1 MTVTWRGHLHILVV
15 EDVEGWLGSVMFNR
29 KEVVVAKKH
38 AHQKEKKVAPEAR
51 EPVITRLLTEKL
63 RISED
68 VLSRAP
74 ILAGYGNQRFCI
86 ENYSNIIEYTKERI
100 RIQTKTGRI
109 HIIGKNLVIAYYRDD
124 GMCVVGEVSS
134 VEYH

>member
-1 MTVTWRGHLHILVV
+1 
-15 EDVEGWLGSVMFNR
+15 MFHK

-38 AHQKEKKVAPEAR
+38 IHHKKEKVSPEAR

-63 RISED
+63 KISED

-74 ILAGYGNQRFCI
+74 ILMGYGNRRFCI

-100 RIQTKTGRI
+100 RIQTKTGKI
-109 HIIGKNLVIAYYRDD
+109 HILGKNLVIAYYRDD
-124 GMCVVGEVSS
+124 GMCVIGEVTS

>member
-1 MTVTWRGHLHILVV
+1 
-15 EDVEGWLGSVMFNR
+15 MFHR

-38 AHQKEKKVAPEAR
+38 AHQKKEKVSPEAR

-63 RISED
+63 KLSED
-68 VLSRAP
+68 MLSKAP
-74 ILAGYGNQRFCI
+74 ILVGYGNRRFCI

-100 RIQTKTGRI
+100 RIQTKTGKI
-109 HIIGKNLVIAYYRDD
+109 YILGKNLVIAYYRDD
-124 GMCVVGEVSS
+124 GMCVVGEVTS

>member
-1 MTVTWRGHLHILVV
+1 MSQMKESLHILAL
-15 EDVEGWLGSVMFNR
+15 EDRKGWPDSVMFHR
-29 KEVVVAKKH
+29 KEMVVSKKH
-38 AHQKEKKVAPEAR
+38 VHHKKEKAVPKTG
-51 EPVITRLLTEKL
+51 EPVITRMLTEKL
-63 RISED
+63 RLSED

-74 ILAGYGNQRFCI
+74 ILAGYGNRRFCI

-109 HIIGKNLVIAYYRDD
+109 HILGKNLVIAYYRDD
-124 GMCVVGEVSS
+124 GMCVVGEVTS